1 MLNVIIIN
9 VILFIVFFLIGL
21 KSKPN
26 FSKILLFVVLF
37 IFACLNVAYYAHLFD
52 NLDFYFTYRSFVTT
66 DFTTGFSGFLVGST
80 LYIKN
85 KIYKISFFI
94 LFLSLSAYA
103 IVGPWVKLFINPMNY
118 SALPNEWKDNICRQS
133 RVVSTCGPCSM
144 ANVLNNYGVLT
155 SENELAKE
163 AFTSG
168 TGTELWYL
176 ARCANRRGFTTKF
189 VFDLKRLE
197 KNSIIGI
204 SLGRT
209 GHFISIIDIKDNQ
222 ITLIDSLEG
231 KKIIDKN
238 DFDSKYK
245 FLGMSLI
252 INKSSDSK

>member
-9 VILFIVFFLIGL
+9 VILFIVFFLIGW

-26 FSKILLFVVLF
+26 FSRILLFVVLF

-52 NLDFYFTYRSFVTT
+52 NLDFYFTYRSCVIA
-66 DFTTGFSGFLVGST
+66 DYTTGFSGFLAGST

-103 IVGPWVKLFINPMNY
+103 IVGPWAKLFINPMNY

-133 RVVSTCGPCSM
+133 RASTCGPCSM

-189 VFDLKRLE
+189 LFDLKRLE

-204 SLGRT
+204 SLRST
-209 GHFISIIDIKDNQ
+209 GHFISIIDINDNQ
-222 ITLIDSLEG
+222 ITLIDSLAG
-231 KKIIDKN
+231 KKIIDRN
-238 DFDSKYK
+238 DFYIKYK
-245 FLGMSLI
+245 FMGMSLI
-252 INKSSDSK
+252 INKTLDSK